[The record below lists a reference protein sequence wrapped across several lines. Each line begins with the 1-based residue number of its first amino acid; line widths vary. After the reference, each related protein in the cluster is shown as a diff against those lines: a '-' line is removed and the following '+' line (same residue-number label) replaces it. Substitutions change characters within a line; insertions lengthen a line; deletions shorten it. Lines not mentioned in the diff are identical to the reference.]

1 MFITFKPINL
11 QNATF
16 GENHIRSASGAS
28 GAYESGHIQ
37 KNIMNGSPHTLK
49 MPQFIKKIHK
59 MNKHYLNLFSKY
71 FFYIQKYLVTAFA
84 VFQKYTTPRSST
96 PSGVKQ
102 WVKVS
107 SGHLLLSCLLLT

>member
-1 MFITFKPINL
+1 
-11 QNATF
+11 
-16 GENHIRSASGAS
+16 
-28 GAYESGHIQ
+28 
-37 KNIMNGSPHTLK
+37 MNGSPHTLK

-96 PSGVKQ
+96 PSGAGGEGTDPFHTPSTL
-102 WVKVS
+102 WVVV
-107 SGHLLLSCLLLT
+107 

>member
-1 MFITFKPINL
+1 MEPPPNKNAPI
-11 QNATF
+11 
-16 GENHIRSASGAS
+16 
-28 GAYESGHIQ
+28 YQ
-37 KNIMNGSPHTLK
+37 KY
-49 MPQFIKKIHK
+49 HK
-59 MNKHYLNLFSKY
+59 MNKHSLNIFSKY
-71 FFYIQKYLVTAFA
+71 FFNIQKYLVTAFA

>member
-1 MFITFKPINL
+1 
-11 QNATF
+11 
-16 GENHIRSASGAS
+16 
-28 GAYESGHIQ
+28 
-37 KNIMNGSPHTLK
+37 MNGSPHTLK

-59 MNKHYLNLFSKY
+59 MNKHYLNLFSKS